1 MSPLILD
8 QYTHQSPLKKH
19 LGNTLTGL
27 GWAFWAYLWLPLLG
41 AITLLLGSNSPQ
53 QNNIA
58 LQSILA
64 MTRTLQNHLSI
75 VVTMIALFLAWSVL
89 QWIGKHQRLQALN
102 QQKITHI
109 RSFATHKP
117 QELALWQKTKSMTIS
132 HDKNGAIQLVKITP
146 VRCQQIFHQI
156 SNVNESAVSYYLAHI
171 KQQALKI
178 SHLEI
183 F

>member
-1 MSPLILD
+1 ME
-8 QYTHQSPLKKH
+8 
-19 LGNTLTGL
+19 
-27 GWAFWAYLWLPLLG
+27 
-41 AITLLLGSNSPQ
+41 
-53 QNNIA
+53 
-58 LQSILA
+58 
-64 MTRTLQNHLSI
+64 
-75 VVTMIALFLAWSVL
+75 
-89 QWIGKHQRLQALN
+89 KHQRLQALN

-109 RSFATHKP
+109 TSLATHKP
-117 QELALWQKTKSMTIS
+117 QELALWRKTKSMTIS

-146 VRCQQIFHQI
+146 VRCHQIFHQI